1 MTHHALALFSDV
13 HSNLEALQAVLADME
28 GIPRRFC
35 LGDTVGYA
43 ANPSQCLE
51 IVRGLECPVLMGNHD
66 QAAAA
71 NIPLEGMNAPAQ
83 AGIEFSRRKLTPLQR
98 SWLASL
104 PLALEEEG
112 CQFVHG
118 SLFEP
123 WEYVIDPEDAWLHF
137 SEQTAPVCFCGHTHR
152 PMVWHL
158 DDAGRLSFEWGTGRI
173 QLPPGGRT
181 LVNVGSVGQP
191 RDRNPDACYVIYD
204 PHARQVEF
212 RRIPYDIAKTQGKI
226 LRAKLPGFTA
236 LRLAEGR

>member
-13 HSNLEALQAVLADME
+13 HSNLEALQAVLADMA
-28 GIPRRFC
+28 GISRRFC

-43 ANPSQCLE
+43 ANPAQCLE

-66 QAAAA
+66 EAAATD
-71 NIPLEGMNAPAQ
+71 IPLEGMNASAQ

-98 SWLASL
+98 SWLATL
-104 PLALEEEG
+104 PLALEEAG
-112 CQFVHG
+112 FQLVHG

-137 SEQTAPVCFCGHTHR
+137 SEQTTPLSFCGHSHR

-158 DDAGRLSFEWGTGRI
+158 DDAGRLSFELGKGRI
-173 QLPPGGRT
+173 QLPQGGKT

-191 RDRNPDACYVIYD
+191 RDHNPDACYVIYD
-204 PHARQVEF
+204 PQARQVEF
-212 RRIPYDIAKTQGKI
+212 RRIPYDIEKTRRKI
-226 LRAKLPGFTA
+226 LRAKLPQFTA
-236 LRLAEGR
+236 QRLVEGR